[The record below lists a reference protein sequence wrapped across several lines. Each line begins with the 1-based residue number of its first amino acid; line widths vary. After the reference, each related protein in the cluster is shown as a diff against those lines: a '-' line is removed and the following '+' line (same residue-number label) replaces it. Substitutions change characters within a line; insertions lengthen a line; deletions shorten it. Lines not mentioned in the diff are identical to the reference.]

1 MKALVFQG
9 PGQKALIERPIPAV
23 RAATDALVRMTTTT
37 IAARTLHILKGDVP
51 RCALGHI
58 PEHEG
63 VGIIVD
69 VGSAVSQFKKCDR
82 VLISC
87 IL

>member
-1 MKALVFQG
+1 M
-9 PGQKALIERPIPAV
+9 
-23 RAATDALVRMTTTT
+23 
-37 IAARTLHILKGDVP
+37 HILKGDVP
-51 RCALGHI
+51 KCALGHI
-58 PEHEG
+58 PGHEG

-87 IL
+87 NS